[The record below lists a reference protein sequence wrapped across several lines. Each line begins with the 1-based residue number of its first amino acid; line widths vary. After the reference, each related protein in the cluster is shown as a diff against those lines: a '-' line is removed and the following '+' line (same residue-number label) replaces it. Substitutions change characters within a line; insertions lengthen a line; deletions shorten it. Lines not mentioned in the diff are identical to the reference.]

1 MIESG
6 HHEQKRIIRGKTEL
20 INILQN
26 LFIRN
31 LYDTISEKEM
41 EELAKKIANREK
53 DPYMIIEELIPRLK
67 SLFEVL

>member
-1 MIESG
+1 
-6 HHEQKRIIRGKTEL
+6 
-20 INILQN
+20 
-26 LFIRN
+26 
-31 LYDTISEKEM
+31 M